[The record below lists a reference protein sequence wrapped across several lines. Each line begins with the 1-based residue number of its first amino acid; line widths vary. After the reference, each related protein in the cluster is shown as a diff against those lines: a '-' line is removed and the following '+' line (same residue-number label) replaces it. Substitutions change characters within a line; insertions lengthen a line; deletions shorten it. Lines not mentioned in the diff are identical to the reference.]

1 MQKKKKEEKSLDS
14 YKHFFQFCFNSYFAV
29 IIGKGIKC
37 RETIVYKKKK
47 LLLTN
52 LGSKKKIQKEKRI
65 LLSAVFSYPLLLCLT
80 KIKI

>member
-1 MQKKKKEEKSLDS
+1 MQKKKKEEESLDS

-52 LGSKKKIQKEKRI
+52 LGSKKKYRRKNEYFFLLFFHI
-65 LLSAVFSYPLLLCLT
+65 LFCFV
-80 KIKI
+80 